1 MVGQYD
7 IKKERHYKTL
17 GFYAHIKMIEYIKS
31 KTEEIRAIIVRNSYS
46 KPGITF
52 VTPDDYSQQLAY
64 MHHPKGHIILPHVHN
79 EVKREVLYTKEV
91 LVIKSGRLRCDFYSE
106 AKTYEKSVVI
116 ETGDVILLVS
126 GGHGFEC
133 LEEVE
138 MLEVKQ
144 GPYTGE
150 GDKTRFDPTQTII
163 LKEGTTD
170 E

>member
-1 MVGQYD
+1 
-7 IKKERHYKTL
+7 
-17 GFYAHIKMIEYIKS
+17 MIEEIKGKS
-31 KTEEIRAIIVRNSYS
+31 DEVRAIIVRNSYS

-52 VTPDDYSQQLAY
+52 VTPNEYSQQLAY

-91 LVIKSGRLRCDFYSE
+91 LIIRSGILRCDFYDES
-106 AKTYEKSVVI
+106 KRYESSVTV

-133 LEEVE
+133 IEEVE

-144 GPYTGE
+144 GPYTGDN
-150 GDKTRFDPTQTII
+150 DKTRFEPI
-163 LKEGTTD
+163 K
-170 E
+170 